1 MIEQEMSRLSL
12 HLSLNSDIHSN
23 MGGPD
28 AFDASPK
35 APMAEAE
42 SNHES
47 VENGTIEEF
56 GYTSIYRRVFAAFGN
71 LCMVV
76 SLAS

>member
-1 MIEQEMSRLSL
+1 MTEQEMPQLSL

-23 MGGPD
+23 MVGPD

-35 APMAEAE
+35 APMTETA

-76 SLAS
+76 SPAS